1 MKTELPSLKEIKS
14 NLKSPEFYKADDRLV
29 KNVLQCLI
37 SWDWGLYE
45 YTPNYITLG
54 DGKMV

>member
-1 MKTELPSLKEIKS
+1 MKTELASLREIKN
-14 NLKSPEFYKADDRLV
+14 NLKSPEFYKTDDRLV
-29 KNVLQCLI
+29 KNVLQYLI
-37 SWDWGLYE
+37 SWDWGFYE

>member
-1 MKTELPSLKEIKS
+1 MKTELASLQEIKS
-14 NLKSPEFYKADDRLV
+14 NLKSPEFYKTDDGLV
-29 KNVLQCLI
+29 KNVLQYLI
-37 SWDWGLYE
+37 SWDWGLYA